1 MHYDILTEKL
11 SKYRPQ
17 LIATTPA
24 GDLDPDSTADEV
36 LAGLGRLCQHL
47 KPLEGIDVIAL
58 AVCKYTAMATTPTEK
73 AVAVKAAEALA
84 GLIRHNE
91 LLNTFTEPIE
101 MMGTALV
108 QSATD
113 DLE

>member
-11 SKYRPQ
+11 AKYRPQ
-17 LIATTPA
+17 LISTTSTST
-24 GDLDPDSTADEV
+24 LDPDSTADEV
-36 LAGLGRLCQHL
+36 LASLGRLCQHL
-47 KPLEGIDVIAL
+47 TPLEGIDVIAL

-91 LLNTFTEPIE
+91 LLNAFAEPIE
-101 MMGTALV
+101 MMGTTLV
-108 QSATD
+108 QSDSD
-113 DLE
+113 DIE

>member
-11 SKYRPQ
+11 AKYRPQ
-17 LIATTPA
+17 LVATTPT

-36 LAGLGRLCQHL
+36 LAGLARLCQHL
-47 KPLEGIDVIAL
+47 NPLEGIDVIAL

-73 AVAVKAAEALA
+73 AIAVKAAEALA

-91 LLNTFTEPIE
+91 MLNAFAEPIE
-101 MMGTALV
+101 MMGTALM
-108 QSATD
+108 QPSDD